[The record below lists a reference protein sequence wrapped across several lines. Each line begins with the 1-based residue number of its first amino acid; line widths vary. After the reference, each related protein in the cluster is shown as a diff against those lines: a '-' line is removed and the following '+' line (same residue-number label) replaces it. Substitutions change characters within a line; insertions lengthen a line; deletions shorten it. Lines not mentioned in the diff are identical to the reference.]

1 MRLTRRGVGWNRAGR
16 ARFYSVTG
24 RILALVGAA
33 PIAID
38 LDPNLMPAPPLSA
51 LLPFG
56 MILGVF
62 FMFAGLIV
70 GTEARH
76 EAMGDVEVDE
86 EGALQLR
93 AGKQSRVFPRRD
105 RRGAWLVRDFDG
117 RRVDHWVEVVTKN
130 GTEISVHVLS
140 VEEGRALI
148 EALGFETGARAVQI
162 PLAKRGRRRFH
173 LLFAFLAYVAAA
185 FSVGGHFGV
194 LSFLL
199 IPALYALMRF
209 AFRPPVLEVGHDA
222 VHVKVDVRT
231 IRIPR
236 EDIARVSYVKP
247 ASLVI
252 ERKNGSKVHVR
263 SIGLE
268 PVRVV
273 AASEVIDERVG
284 NRPAPA
290 RALAFER
297 AGRGL
302 AEWRAGIQTALEP
315 DYRSTGA
322 SVDDASAVLASS
334 TATVE
339 QRIGA
344 ALALRVA
351 GEPLEKVRIAAE
363 GTVDPKIRVVLE
375 AIADGADDERL
386 DETLRAMKR

>member
-1 MRLTRRGVGWNRAGR
+1 MRLTRRGVGWNRARR
-16 ARFYSVTG
+16 ARGYSIVG
-24 RILALVGAA
+24 RIMALVGTAA
-33 PIAID
+33 IAVN
-38 LDPNLMPAPPLSA
+38 LDPYLTIPVPFSV
-51 LLPFG
+51 LLPLA
-56 MILGVF
+56 MLLGVVL
-62 FMFAGLIV
+62 MFLGLLV
-70 GTEARH
+70 GTEARR
-76 EAMGDVEVDE
+76 EAMGDVEVDA
-86 EGALQLR
+86 EGTLHLR
-93 AGKQSRVFPRRD
+93 AGKDSRAFVRRD
-105 RRGAWLVRDFDG
+105 LRGAWLVRDSDG
-117 RRVDHWVEVVTKN
+117 RRLDHWVEVVARD

-140 VEEGRALI
+140 VDEGRALI
-148 EALGFETGARAVQI
+148 EALGFETGARAVRI
-162 PLAKRGRRRFH
+162 PLAKRGRRGFH
-173 LLFAFLAYVAAA
+173 LIFAVLAYVAGVNA
-185 FSVGGHFGV
+185 VGGAFG
-194 LSFLL
+194 LMPFLV

-209 AFRPPVLEVGHDA
+209 AFRAPVLEVGHDA
-222 VHVKVDVRT
+222 VHLTVDFRT

-247 ASLVI
+247 AALVI

-263 SIGLE
+263 SIALE

-273 AASEVIDERVG
+273 AAAEVIDERVG
-284 NRPAPA
+284 DRPAPV
-290 RALAFER
+290 RAVAFER

-302 AEWRAGIQTALEP
+302 AEWRAGIQSALEP
-315 DYRSTGA
+315 DYRSSGT

-334 TATVE
+334 TASVE